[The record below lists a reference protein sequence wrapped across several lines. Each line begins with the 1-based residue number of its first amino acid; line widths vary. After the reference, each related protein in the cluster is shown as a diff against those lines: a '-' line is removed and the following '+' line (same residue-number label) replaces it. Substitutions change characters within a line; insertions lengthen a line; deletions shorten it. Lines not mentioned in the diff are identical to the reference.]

1 DAGKIVDLGCGYG
14 FMTQTLAFAGPMRNL
29 IGMDYDSSKIEIA
42 QNVPH
47 KPQNLTFKC
56 ADVMEFNESEA
67 QAFIVSDVLHYLKPE
82 EQNQLLQK
90 MVQNL
95 LPNGVILIRD
105 GDASLQKRHR
115 GSVLT
120 EIFSTKSGFN
130 KTRNDLNFITTD
142 FIRDFASKE
151 GLNLEIVDNT
161 KRTSN
166 IIYILRN

>member
-1 DAGKIVDLGCGYG
+1 
-14 FMTQTLAFAGPMRNL
+14 
-29 IGMDYDSSKIEIA
+29 
-42 QNVPH
+42 
-47 KPQNLTFKC
+47 
-56 ADVMEFNESEA
+56 MEFNESEA